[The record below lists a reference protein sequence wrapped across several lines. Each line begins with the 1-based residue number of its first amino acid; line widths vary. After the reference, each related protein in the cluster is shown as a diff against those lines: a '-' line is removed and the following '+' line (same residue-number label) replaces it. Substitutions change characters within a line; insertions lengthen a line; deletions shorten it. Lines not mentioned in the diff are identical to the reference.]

1 MTAGPLRAPE
11 RESFAHQLL
20 VYDSTEELV
29 AATAP
34 FLREGARDR
43 DAMLMVA
50 TPDKLEAVRAELS
63 PEEDAAVAF
72 ESCWECYAHP
82 GVALTEFQRFI
93 TEHAAEGNRVRVVS
107 DPSLGTMSPPYQR
120 ETCCIDAALNTVA
133 GRPGASVV
141 CGIDRREA
149 TAEVLEALWPN
160 HSEVVEDRRRWP
172 NPDFTEPETRLAQA
186 LRQPLPDPGGEV
198 EEVVPEE
205 PATARCFVD
214 DRVESALD
222 GDRRSDF
229 VTAVHEVV
237 ANAFRHA
244 EMDRVCLWHEEGRVV
259 CEVRDAGS
267 GLPDPLAGYRSPTL
281 EQTSGWGL
289 WLARQLAGA
298 VEVHTSA
305 QGSAV
310 RLHAECVTAGEPR

>member
-11 RESFAHQLL
+11 PEGFAHQLL
-20 VYDSTEELV
+20 VYDSTEELAGV
-29 AATAP
+29 TAP
-34 FLREGARDR
+34 FLREGARAG

-50 TPDKLEAVRAELS
+50 TPDRLEAVRAELS

-72 ESCWECYAHP
+72 ESSWECYAHP

-120 ETCCIDAALNTVA
+120 ETCCIDAALNMVA
-133 GRPGASVV
+133 DRSGASVV
-141 CGIDRREA
+141 CGLDRREVP
-149 TAEVLEALWPN
+149 AEVLEALRPN

-172 NPDFTEPETRLAQA
+172 NPDFTEPETWLARA
-186 LRQPLPDPGGEV
+186 LRQPLSDPVGEV

-214 DRVESALD
+214 DRLEFVLD

-244 EMDRVCLWHEEGRVV
+244 EMDRVRLWHEEERVV

-267 GLPDPLAGYRSPTL
+267 GLPDPLAGYRPPTL

-289 WLARQLAGA
+289 WLARQLTGA

-310 RLHAECVTAGEPR
+310 RLHAQRATADKPR